1 MWRFGGHIF
10 GCEKCDRD
18 LGFIFW
24 CSYFGQIEIRWSA
37 YPGETFV
44 GVVVQETRAVGIVS
58 VSRLLNSDYFNSAG
72 IVCLDD
78 GFDFA
83 ALDGVE

>member
-1 MWRFGGHIF
+1 MKNVTGIWSLFFGVPISG
-10 GCEKCDRD
+10 K
-18 LGFIFW
+18 
-24 CSYFGQIEIRWSA
+24 IEIRWSA